1 MKKITALILAL
12 MLLCSSVCHADNIS
26 DSRTVI
32 GADLDSNEIASVYK
46 SFGIERG
53 DVKELTVTNADE
65 RKYLEGQVD
74 ESLIGTRSISCIY
87 IEAQG
92 SGEGLDV
99 SVDNIT
105 WCTADM
111 YMNAMVTAGITDANV
126 KIVAPYKVSGTAA
139 LTGIYMAYED
149 ITGKKLDE
157 DAKLVGTKELTITA
171 ELADEIGSADSTA
184 IVNELKLMLDIA
196 KEHELFIICDEVYR
210 EFTYGGEPLMSG
222 LQFEG
227 YEDNVIV
234 IDSVSKRFSA
244 CGARVGMLISKNK
257 EFMAQAMKW
266 CQCRLCSA
274 TVDQVGAAALYS
286 LDPSYFDEIREE
298 YRHRRDTMVSKLKE
312 IPGVVCEMPKGAFYV
327 MAALPVDDADKF
339 QMWLLNEYNDHGD
352 TVLFACGE
360 PFYATPGKGRNE
372 VRLAYTINAGD
383 ITRAIEILGRGIEE
397 YNKTH

>member
-184 IVNELKLMLDIA
+184 IVNELKLILDQTKDMTDDELREQIKQIA
-196 KEHELFIICDEVYR
+196 EKYEV
-210 EFTYGGEPLMSG
+210 TLNDS
-222 LQFEG
+222 Q
-227 YEDNVIV
+227 
-234 IDSVSKRFSA
+234 IDQ
-244 CGARVGMLISKNK
+244 LISL
-257 EFMAQAMKW
+257 
-266 CQCRLCSA
+266 CRSLEKLDVSA
-274 TVDQVGAAALYS
+274 
-286 LDPSYFDEIREE
+286 
-298 YRHRRDTMVSKLKE
+298 LKE
-312 IPGVVCEMPKGAFYV
+312 KVEQVQQYIKNIADTKGSVEKFLSE
-327 MAALPVDDADKF
+327 AA
-339 QMWLLNEYNDHGD
+339 D
-352 TVLFACGE
+352 TVTAFVNQVLDFFTNLFG
-360 PFYATPGKGRNE
+360 
-372 VRLAYTINAGD
+372 
-383 ITRAIEILGRGIEE
+383 
-397 YNKTH
+397 

>member
-12 MLLCSSVCHADNIS
+12 MLLGSSVCHADNIS

-32 GADLDSNEIASVYK
+32 GADLDGNEIASVYK

-111 YMNAMVTAGITDANV
+111 YMNAMVTAGITDADV

-157 DAKLVGTKELTITA
+157 DAKLIGTKELTITA

-184 IVNELKLMLDIA
+184 IVNEIKQIAEKYEVTLNDSQIDQLISLCRSLEKLDVSALKEKVEQVQQYIKNIA
-196 KEHELFIICDEVYR
+196 DTKGSVEKFLSQAADTVT
-210 EFTYGGEPLMSG
+210 EFV
-222 LQFEG
+222 
-227 YEDNVIV
+227 NKV
-234 IDSVSKRFSA
+234 IDFF
-244 CGARVGMLISKNK
+244 KN
-257 EFMAQAMKW
+257 
-266 CQCRLCSA
+266 
-274 TVDQVGAAALYS
+274 
-286 LDPSYFDEIREE
+286 
-298 YRHRRDTMVSKLKE
+298 
-312 IPGVVCEMPKGAFYV
+312 
-327 MAALPVDDADKF
+327 
-339 QMWLLNEYNDHGD
+339 
-352 TVLFACGE
+352 LFG
-360 PFYATPGKGRNE
+360 
-372 VRLAYTINAGD
+372 
-383 ITRAIEILGRGIEE
+383 
-397 YNKTH
+397 

>member
-1 MKKITALILAL
+1 MKKITALLLAL
-12 MLLCSSVCHADNIS
+12 MLLGSSVCHADNIS

-32 GADLDSNEIASVYK
+32 GADLDGNEIASVYK

-87 IEAQG
+87 IEAAG

-111 YMNAMVTAGITDANV
+111 YMNAMVTAGITDADV

-157 DAKLVGTKELTITA
+157 DAKLIGTKELTITA

-184 IVNELKLMLDIA
+184 IVNELKLILDQTKDMTDDELREQIKQIA
-196 KEHELFIICDEVYR
+196 EKYEVTLNDSQIEQLISLCRSLEKLDVSALKEKVEQVQQYIKNIADTKGSVESFLSQAADTVT
-210 EFTYGGEPLMSG
+210 EFV
-222 LQFEG
+222 
-227 YEDNVIV
+227 NKV
-234 IDSVSKRFSA
+234 IDFF
-244 CGARVGMLISKNK
+244 KN
-257 EFMAQAMKW
+257 
-266 CQCRLCSA
+266 
-274 TVDQVGAAALYS
+274 
-286 LDPSYFDEIREE
+286 
-298 YRHRRDTMVSKLKE
+298 
-312 IPGVVCEMPKGAFYV
+312 
-327 MAALPVDDADKF
+327 
-339 QMWLLNEYNDHGD
+339 
-352 TVLFACGE
+352 LFG
-360 PFYATPGKGRNE
+360 
-372 VRLAYTINAGD
+372 
-383 ITRAIEILGRGIEE
+383 
-397 YNKTH
+397 

>member
-1 MKKITALILAL
+1 MKKITALLLSL
-12 MLLCSSVCHADNIS
+12 MLLGSSVCHADNIS

-32 GADLDSNEIASVYK
+32 GADLDGNEIASVYK

-111 YMNAMVTAGITDANV
+111 YMNAMVTAGITDADV

-157 DAKLVGTKELTITA
+157 DAKLIGTKELTITA

-184 IVNELKLMLDIA
+184 IVNELKLILDQTKDMTDNELREQIKQIA
-196 KEHELFIICDEVYR
+196 EKYEVTLNDSQIEQLISLCRSLEKLDVSALKEKVEQVQQYIKNIADAKGSVENFLSQAADTVT
-210 EFTYGGEPLMSG
+210 EFV
-222 LQFEG
+222 
-227 YEDNVIV
+227 NKV
-234 IDSVSKRFSA
+234 IDFF
-244 CGARVGMLISKNK
+244 KN
-257 EFMAQAMKW
+257 
-266 CQCRLCSA
+266 
-274 TVDQVGAAALYS
+274 
-286 LDPSYFDEIREE
+286 
-298 YRHRRDTMVSKLKE
+298 
-312 IPGVVCEMPKGAFYV
+312 
-327 MAALPVDDADKF
+327 
-339 QMWLLNEYNDHGD
+339 
-352 TVLFACGE
+352 LFG
-360 PFYATPGKGRNE
+360 
-372 VRLAYTINAGD
+372 
-383 ITRAIEILGRGIEE
+383 
-397 YNKTH
+397 

>member
-184 IVNELKLMLDIA
+184 IVNELKLILDQTKDMTDDELREQIKQIA
-196 KEHELFIICDEVYR
+196 EKYEVTLNDSQIDQLISLCRSLEKLDVSALKEKVEQVQQYIKNIADTKGSVGKFLSEAADTVT
-210 EFTYGGEPLMSG
+210 EFV
-222 LQFEG
+222 
-227 YEDNVIV
+227 NKV
-234 IDSVSKRFSA
+234 IDFFK
-244 CGARVGMLISKNK
+244 
-257 EFMAQAMKW
+257 
-266 CQCRLCSA
+266 
-274 TVDQVGAAALYS
+274 
-286 LDPSYFDEIREE
+286 
-298 YRHRRDTMVSKLKE
+298 H
-312 IPGVVCEMPKGAFYV
+312 
-327 MAALPVDDADKF
+327 
-339 QMWLLNEYNDHGD
+339 
-352 TVLFACGE
+352 LFG
-360 PFYATPGKGRNE
+360 
-372 VRLAYTINAGD
+372 
-383 ITRAIEILGRGIEE
+383 
-397 YNKTH
+397 

>member
-12 MLLCSSVCHADNIS
+12 MLLGSSVCHADNIS

-32 GADLDSNEIASVYK
+32 GADLDGNEIASVYK

-87 IEAQG
+87 IEAAG

-111 YMNAMVTAGITDANV
+111 YMNAMVTAGITDADV

-157 DAKLVGTKELTITA
+157 DAKLIGTKELTITA

-184 IVNELKLMLDIA
+184 IVNELKLILDQTKDMTDDELREQIKQIA
-196 KEHELFIICDEVYR
+196 EKYEVTLNDSQIEQLISLCRSLEKLDVSALKEKVEQVQQYIKNIADAKGSVENFLSQAADTVT
-210 EFTYGGEPLMSG
+210 EFV
-222 LQFEG
+222 
-227 YEDNVIV
+227 NKV
-234 IDSVSKRFSA
+234 IDFF
-244 CGARVGMLISKNK
+244 KN
-257 EFMAQAMKW
+257 
-266 CQCRLCSA
+266 
-274 TVDQVGAAALYS
+274 
-286 LDPSYFDEIREE
+286 
-298 YRHRRDTMVSKLKE
+298 
-312 IPGVVCEMPKGAFYV
+312 
-327 MAALPVDDADKF
+327 
-339 QMWLLNEYNDHGD
+339 
-352 TVLFACGE
+352 LFG
-360 PFYATPGKGRNE
+360 
-372 VRLAYTINAGD
+372 
-383 ITRAIEILGRGIEE
+383 
-397 YNKTH
+397 

>member
-157 DAKLVGTKELTITA
+157 DAKLVGTQELTVTA
-171 ELADEIGSADSTA
+171 ELAEEIGSADSAA
-184 IVNELKLMLDIA
+184 IVNQLKLILDQTKDMTDDELREQIKQIA
-196 KEHELFIICDEVYR
+196 EKYEVTLNDSQIDQLISLCRSLEKLDVSALKEKVEQVQQYLKDIVSKQGEIKQFLSNVADTVT
-210 EFTYGGEPLMSG
+210 EFV
-222 LQFEG
+222 
-227 YEDNVIV
+227 NKV
-234 IDSVSKRFSA
+234 IDFF
-244 CGARVGMLISKNK
+244 KN
-257 EFMAQAMKW
+257 
-266 CQCRLCSA
+266 
-274 TVDQVGAAALYS
+274 
-286 LDPSYFDEIREE
+286 
-298 YRHRRDTMVSKLKE
+298 
-312 IPGVVCEMPKGAFYV
+312 
-327 MAALPVDDADKF
+327 
-339 QMWLLNEYNDHGD
+339 
-352 TVLFACGE
+352 LFG
-360 PFYATPGKGRNE
+360 
-372 VRLAYTINAGD
+372 
-383 ITRAIEILGRGIEE
+383 
-397 YNKTH
+397 

>member
-1 MKKITALILAL
+1 MKKITALLLAL
-12 MLLCSSVCHADNIS
+12 MLLGSSVCHADNIS

-32 GADLDSNEIASVYK
+32 GADLDGNEIASVYK

-87 IEAQG
+87 IEAAG

-111 YMNAMVTAGITDANV
+111 YMNAMVTAGITDADV

-157 DAKLVGTKELTITA
+157 DAKLIGTKELTITA

-184 IVNELKLMLDIA
+184 IVNELKLILDQTKDMTDDELREQIKQIA
-196 KEHELFIICDEVYR
+196 EKYEVTLNDSQIDQLISLCRSLEKLDVSALKEKVEQVQQYIKNIADAKGSVENFLSQAADTVT
-210 EFTYGGEPLMSG
+210 EFV
-222 LQFEG
+222 
-227 YEDNVIV
+227 NKV
-234 IDSVSKRFSA
+234 IDFF
-244 CGARVGMLISKNK
+244 KN
-257 EFMAQAMKW
+257 
-266 CQCRLCSA
+266 
-274 TVDQVGAAALYS
+274 
-286 LDPSYFDEIREE
+286 
-298 YRHRRDTMVSKLKE
+298 
-312 IPGVVCEMPKGAFYV
+312 
-327 MAALPVDDADKF
+327 
-339 QMWLLNEYNDHGD
+339 
-352 TVLFACGE
+352 LFG
-360 PFYATPGKGRNE
+360 
-372 VRLAYTINAGD
+372 
-383 ITRAIEILGRGIEE
+383 
-397 YNKTH
+397 

>member
-1 MKKITALILAL
+1 MKKITALLLAL
-12 MLLCSSVCHADNIS
+12 MLLGSSVCHADNIS

-32 GADLDSNEIASVYK
+32 GADLDGNEIASVYK

-87 IEAQG
+87 IEAAG

-99 SVDNIT
+99 SVENIT

-157 DAKLVGTKELTITA
+157 DAKLIGTKELTITA

-184 IVNELKLMLDIA
+184 IVNELKLILDQTKDMTDDELREQIKQIA
-196 KEHELFIICDEVYR
+196 EKYEVTLNDSQIDQLISLCRSLEKLDVSALKEKVEQVQQYIKNIADAKGSVENFLSQAADTVT
-210 EFTYGGEPLMSG
+210 EFV
-222 LQFEG
+222 
-227 YEDNVIV
+227 NKV
-234 IDSVSKRFSA
+234 IDFF
-244 CGARVGMLISKNK
+244 KN
-257 EFMAQAMKW
+257 
-266 CQCRLCSA
+266 
-274 TVDQVGAAALYS
+274 
-286 LDPSYFDEIREE
+286 
-298 YRHRRDTMVSKLKE
+298 
-312 IPGVVCEMPKGAFYV
+312 
-327 MAALPVDDADKF
+327 
-339 QMWLLNEYNDHGD
+339 
-352 TVLFACGE
+352 LFG
-360 PFYATPGKGRNE
+360 
-372 VRLAYTINAGD
+372 
-383 ITRAIEILGRGIEE
+383 
-397 YNKTH
+397 

>member
-12 MLLCSSVCHADNIS
+12 MLLGSSVCHADNIS

-105 WCTADM
+105 RCTADM

-184 IVNELKLMLDIA
+184 IVNELKLILDQTKDMTDDELREQIKQIA
-196 KEHELFIICDEVYR
+196 EKYEVTLNDSQIDQLISLCRSLEKLDVSALKEKVEQVQQYIKNIADTKGSVEKSLSEAADTVTVFV
-210 EFTYGGEPLMSG
+210 
-222 LQFEG
+222 
-227 YEDNVIV
+227 NKV
-234 IDSVSKRFSA
+234 IDFF
-244 CGARVGMLISKNK
+244 KN
-257 EFMAQAMKW
+257 
-266 CQCRLCSA
+266 
-274 TVDQVGAAALYS
+274 
-286 LDPSYFDEIREE
+286 
-298 YRHRRDTMVSKLKE
+298 
-312 IPGVVCEMPKGAFYV
+312 
-327 MAALPVDDADKF
+327 
-339 QMWLLNEYNDHGD
+339 
-352 TVLFACGE
+352 LFG
-360 PFYATPGKGRNE
+360 
-372 VRLAYTINAGD
+372 
-383 ITRAIEILGRGIEE
+383 
-397 YNKTH
+397 